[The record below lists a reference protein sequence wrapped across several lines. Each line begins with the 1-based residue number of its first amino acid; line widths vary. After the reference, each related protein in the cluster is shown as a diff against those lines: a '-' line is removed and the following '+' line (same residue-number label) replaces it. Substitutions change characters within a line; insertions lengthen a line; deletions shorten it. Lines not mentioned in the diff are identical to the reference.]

1 MSNTTLSI
9 DDVIVA
15 VRKHVSDDEKVK
27 AIIKDLAAVQQEVEE
42 DKPEKGPKAKNKF
55 VVLIRGDAALKD
67 KVAGGAW
74 VVSCSDDETLV
85 ETYSGEGLW
94 NRILKAVRYHNDNPG
109 KVKKR
114 HKVIKTFFG
123 AMNTLKPKT
132 FKLTESV
139 LSVKT
144 REPVEVIVVEKDEI
158 V

>member
-1 MSNTTLSI
+1 MNNSLSI
-9 DDVIVA
+9 DDVITA
-15 VRKHVSDDEKVK
+15 VRKHVTDEVKVK
-27 AIIKDLAAVQQEVEE
+27 AILKDLVAAQQEVEE
-42 DKPEKGPKAKNKF
+42 DKVKSPKSKNKF
-55 VVLIRGDAALKD
+55 VVLLRGDASLRD
-67 KVAGGAW
+67 KVSGGAW

-94 NRILKAVRYHNDNPG
+94 NRILKAVRYHNENPG

-114 HKVIKTFFG
+114 HKMIKTFFA

-139 LSVKT
+139 VSVKT